1 MKNRK
6 FLRNILIGIL
16 LIIILGGGMVY
27 IFISRMANIGP
38 MLGSGA
44 VADIAV
50 PSGFEVTVFA
60 EGLDGPRFSHVGP
73 DGHLYVADRGN
84 DRVVRLPDA
93 NGDGVTDA
101 VEVFA
106 DELDSVHS
114 LVFHEGAWYVG
125 VPSGVIR
132 LEDTN
137 GDGTADSRTTLID
150 NYTPAGQHSTRTVA
164 FLPDGRLLISAGST
178 CNVCLEDDPRRAA
191 VTVYDSPVGQDQ
203 LTGEQIFATGL
214 RNAVG
219 LAVNPTTNQLWAT
232 NNGRDLMGDD
242 LPPESIYIVEE
253 GNNYGWP
260 FCHSGD
266 IVDPDMGEPDSC
278 DRVEPP
284 AATMQAHVA
293 PLGMTFYTGDSFPEE
308 YHGDLFIALH
318 GSWNRSEPV
327 GYSIVR
333 LPLDNGQ
340 PTRRPVE
347 DFAVGW
353 LQDDNSASGRPVDVT
368 VGADGALYVT
378 DDKGGFVYRI
388 GYNGR

>member
-1 MKNRK
+1 MKKLWVR
-6 FLRNILIGIL
+6 
-16 LIIILGGGMVY
+16 IILGLVVLVLLIAGGAF
-27 IFISRMANIGP
+27 FIVSRFTNITP
-38 MLGSGA
+38 SLGSGGEA
-44 VADIAV
+44 EIFL
-50 PSGFEVTVFA
+50 PPGFEITVFA
-60 EGLDGPRFSHVGP
+60 EGLNGPRFAYVGP

-84 DRVVRLPDA
+84 NRVVRLPD
-93 NGDGVTDA
+93 NNQDGVADR
-101 VEVFA
+101 VEIVA
-106 DELDSVHS
+106 EDLDRVHS

-125 VPSGVIR
+125 VPAGVIR
-132 LEDTN
+132 LEDED
-137 GDGTADSRTTLID
+137 GDGTAESRTTLID
-150 NYTPAGQHSTRTVA
+150 NYLPPGQHSTRTIE
-164 FLPDGRLLISAGST
+164 FLPDGRLLVSAGST
-178 CNVCLEDDPRRAA
+178 CNVCVEEDERRAA

-219 LAVNPTTNQLWAT
+219 LAINPATDELWAT

-242 LPPESIYIVEE
+242 LPPEAIYIVEE

-266 IVDPDMGEPDSC
+266 IVDPDMGSPDSC
-278 DRVEPP
+278 AGVEPP
-284 AATMQAHVA
+284 IATMQAHVA
-293 PLGMTFYTGDSFPEE
+293 PLGMAFYTGDTFPEE

-333 LPLDNGQ
+333 LPLQNGELM
-340 PTRRPVE
+340 RRPVE
-347 DFAVGW
+347 DFAIGW
-353 LQDDNSASGRPVDVT
+353 LKEDNSADGRPVDVT

-388 GYNGR
+388 QYDG

>member
-1 MKNRK
+1 MKDLWTRIGIG
-6 FLRNILIGIL
+6 FLVFLLIGAGVAYFL
-16 LIIILGGGMVY
+16 
-27 IFISRMANIGP
+27 FSRVANIGP
-38 MLGSGA
+38 SLGSGEL
-44 VADIAV
+44 ADILL
-50 PSGFEVTVFA
+50 PNGFEATIFA
-60 EGLDGPRFSHVGP
+60 EGLNGPRFSHVGP
-73 DGHLYVADRGN
+73 DGHLYVADRRN
-84 DRVVRLPDA
+84 NRIVRLPDE
-93 NGDGVTDA
+93 NGDGRADSI
-101 VEVFA
+101 EIFA
-106 DELDSVHS
+106 EELNAVHS

-137 GDGTADSRTTLID
+137 NDGTADSRTTLID
-150 NYTPAGQHSTRTVA
+150 TYTPPGQHSTRTIE

-178 CNVCLEDDPRRAA
+178 CNVCLEEDPRRAA
-191 VTVYDSPVGQDQ
+191 ITVYDSPVGQDQ

-219 LAVNPTTNQLWAT
+219 LAINPATGQLWAT

-253 GNNYGWP
+253 GKDYGWP

-266 IVDPDMGEPDSC
+266 LIDPDMGEDNSC
-278 DRVEPP
+278 ESVEQP

-293 PLGMTFYTGDSFPEE
+293 PLGMTFYTGNTFPDE

-318 GSWNRSEPV
+318 GSWNRSSPV

-333 LPLDNGQ
+333 LPLQNGELM
-340 PTRRPVE
+340 RRPVE
-347 DFAVGW
+347 DFAIGW
-353 LQDDNSASGRPVDVT
+353 LKEDNSADGRPVDVT
-368 VGADGALYVT
+368 VGSDGALYVT

-388 GYNGR
+388 QYTK